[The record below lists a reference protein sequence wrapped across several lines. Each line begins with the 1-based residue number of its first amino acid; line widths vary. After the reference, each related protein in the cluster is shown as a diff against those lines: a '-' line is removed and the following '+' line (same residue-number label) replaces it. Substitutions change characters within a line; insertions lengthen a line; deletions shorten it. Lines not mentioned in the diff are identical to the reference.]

1 MQNGIKYFRFISSH
15 TKISEVCMKKFI
27 VASMITMF
35 VVCAA
40 VSVNAN
46 TVREDCGCGLGAVLI
61 GEKQGLRN
69 LS

>member
-1 MQNGIKYFRFISSH
+1 
-15 TKISEVCMKKFI
+15 MKKFI